1 MGNLPSIHEGSLQLP
16 LPVVV
21 IHKLNNSHGFTSAKV
36 KLYENPWW
44 TTFVRLLD
52 SLKFPNVRF
61 KMNCTGNDVN
71 LGKSHDIVRMLSS
84 ILTVIS
90 DGGSGISEN

>member
-1 MGNLPSIHEGSLQLP
+1 MKLPSIHEGSLRLP
-16 LPVVV
+16 LCVVI
-21 IHKLNNSHGFTSAKV
+21 IHKLNNSHDECTSAMV
-36 KLYENPWW
+36 KLYER
-44 TTFVRLLD
+44 TSSAIFIRLLD

-61 KMNCTGNDVN
+61 KMNCTGIDVK
-71 LGKSHDIVRMLSS
+71 LGKPHDIVRMLSS